1 MRVNELM
8 IGDWCL
14 LNKRLEKVS
23 VLTIFGED
31 VGISDHWYPLKCIEP
46 IPLTPELLEKNGFS
60 DRGKA
65 GWQNPDYDATYYLD
79 KYTFA
84 KNVYKCTIDDSV
96 DVDLIHNIKYV
107 HELQHAL
114 RLCGLNELADN
125 FKV

>member
-1 MRVNELM
+1 MKANELM
-8 IGDWCL
+8 IGDW
-14 LNKRLEKVS
+14 
-23 VLTIFGED
+23 VLYDDRIVHILD
-31 VGISDHWYPLKCIEP
+31 VMENYIYELKDGYKPVNLAEP
-46 IPLTPELLEKNGFS
+46 IPLTPEILEKNGFS

-114 RLCGLNELADN
+114 RICGLNELADN
-125 FKV
+125 FKI